1 MATIIGED
9 VEELKPTCTV
19 GRNVKRYSRDGEQGV
34 PQKT

>member
-19 GRNVKRYSRDGEQGV
+19 GQNIKQCSRDGEQGV